1 MAVITPFGLFEYTV
15 MTFGLQNADQSFQRY
30 IHRALGDLD
39 FAFTYIDDILV
50 ASSSQEEH
58 EEHLRIVFQR
68 LKDFALRLNVD
79 KCQFGK
85 AELEFLGHLVNR
97 NGLKPTLEKVQAIIN
112 FPQSRTIVE
121 LRRFLG
127 LVNFYRRSLPHAATA
142 QAPLQSFLS
151 DSRKNDK
158 RKVNWTQEATEAFH
172 KIKNDLA
179 NATLLSHP
187 STEAETRLVIDASD
201 TGMGATLEQLIGDS
215 WKPLAFFSKKFSTAQ
230 RAYSTYNREL
240 TAVFEAIRYFRHF
253 LEGQNFKV
261 VTDHK
266 PLIYAFM
273 QRSEKASPRQQRQ
286 LAFIS
291 QYSTHI
297 EHLLGTDNVV
307 ADSLS
312 RVDSLRLLTDWSLI
326 ELAEAQNDDS
336 ELKDIIGDPSCSLK
350 LKKIQWGPEHTTL
363 TCDLT
368 GETLRP
374 YIPAPLRERVFRLFH
389 NPAHPNKKVTD
400 RII

>member
-1 MAVITPFGLFEYTV
+1 M
-15 MTFGLQNADQSFQRY
+15 
-30 IHRALGDLD
+30 GDLD

-50 ASSSQEEH
+50 ASLSQEEH
-58 EEHLRIVFQR
+58 EEHLRIVLQR

-97 NGLKPTLEKVQAIIN
+97 NGFKPTLEKVQANIN
-112 FPQSRTIVE
+112 FPQPRTIVK

-158 RKVNWTQEATEAFH
+158 REVNWTQEATEAFH

-187 STEAETRLVIDASD
+187 STEAETRLVTDAPD
-201 TGMGATLEQLIGDS
+201 TGMGATLEQLIGDW

-230 RAYSTYNREL
+230 SAYNTYDREL
-240 TAVFEAIRYFRHF
+240 TAVFEATRYFRHF

-273 QRSEKASPRQQRQ
+273 QRSEKASSRQQRQ

-291 QYSTHI
+291 QYSTRI

-307 ADSLS
+307 ADFLS
-312 RVDSLRLLTDWSLI
+312 RVDSLRLPTDWSPI
-326 ELAEAQNDDS
+326 ELAEAQNDDP
-336 ELKDIIGDPSCSLK
+336 ELKDMIGDPSCSLK

-374 YIPAPLRERVFRLFH
+374 YIPAPVRERVFRLFH
-389 NPAHPNKKVTD
+389 NSAHPRKKCH
-400 RII
+400 